1 MPGPRAA
8 RAAAALLAVAAAAG
22 CSHTTVVGTDGT
34 LHLALNEYRLNP
46 ARVRA
51 SAGVI
56 TIYVRNF
63 GRLTHDLVI
72 SRDGQ
77 AIAGSNPVPPGQNGE
92 LYVDLPPGT
101 YSMASRIR
109 SDQALGIYGTLVV
122 TR

>member
-1 MPGPRAA
+1 M
-8 RAAAALLAVAAAAG
+8 LLAVALVAG
-22 CSHTTVVGTDGT
+22 CSHTTVVGSDET
-34 LHLALNEYRLNP
+34 LHVALNEYRLDP

-72 SRDGQ
+72 SRNGQ
-77 AIAGSNPVPPGQNGE
+77 AVAGTNPVPPGQSGE
-92 LYVDLPPGT
+92 LYIDLPPGT

-109 SDQALGIYGTLVV
+109 SDQALGIYGTLLV